1 MVFSFKI
8 FILKDVI
15 IMNLKNPIVQNYIL
29 CFIIYIYI
37 YICFLTMLFLKKLI
51 RSFIYSPN
59 RFKVRKL
66 FLYIS
71 LNFFTYLKYH
81 YKD

>member
-15 IMNLKNPIVQNYIL
+15 IMNLKNPIEQNYIL

-37 YICFLTMLFLKKLI
+37 YIYIYILSFLFESI
-51 RSFIYSPN
+51 PFA
-59 RFKVRKL
+59 F
-66 FLYIS
+66 
-71 LNFFTYLKYH
+71 
-81 YKD
+81 